1 MAETVRRVDVLST
14 GSYLPGDPISNTDI
28 EGLVGPLPPEI
39 LEGLQVDKRHW
50 IIDPA
55 TGEHRES
62 NTDLAHKA
70 VAQALDR
77 AGVDPAEVD
86 LIVTSTSSPEYLLP
100 PMATFLQER
109 LGLRACTALEVRSG
123 CAGFVEAMDVAR
135 LYLERGLKRTAVV
148 VGSEVISP
156 LIVPVYRGVDPKR
169 IRMRDRMNPYNFG
182 DGAGALV
189 LRASDVGAEAAGGGI
204 SGGALGSVG
213 GTKAPGMQIFGA
225 GGTHAPLHVQALAK
239 RLIDLKVDVIES
251 GRFTPHVIAEAL
263 RETVLAAGV
272 TADAIDLCVLPE
284 GNAGY
289 VTEELE
295 AAGLL
300 TPEWVALQPKI
311 FENLALVGATG
322 SAAVPLAMDHAWR
335 TGAVKE
341 GDQVMLLAIE
351 TSKWKYAGL
360 VFTWTAAPLPA
371 GATEPAVAHA

>member
-1 MAETVRRVDVLST
+1 MAETLRRVDVLST
-14 GSYLPGDPISNTDI
+14 GSYLPGDPISNADI

-62 NTDLAHKA
+62 NTDLAYKA
-70 VAQALDR
+70 VAQALAR

-100 PMATFLQER
+100 PMVTFLQER

-182 DGAGALV
+182 DGAGAVV
-189 LRASDVGAEAAGGGI
+189 LRASETAAGGGI

-213 GTKAPGMQIFGA
+213 GEKAPGMQIFGA

-272 TADAIDLCVLPE
+272 SADAIDLCVLPE

-322 SAAVPLAMDHAWR
+322 SAAVPLAMDHAWQ

-371 GATEPAVAHA
+371 RAAEPAVAHA